1 MVVLRRVSGMA
12 KVDGVLRPFRGRQ
25 DEFDEFWKKFHIV
38 ARIQKWEDAEARMNH
53 LPLYLSGDA
62 FSVWSEMSE
71 SDQMNEETVK
81 ERLQKSFSM
90 LPGEAYAQFGRRHK
104 RMDETVDAYLSDLR
118 RLLRIAGHKVADDGK
133 DPMLIEQFLAG
144 LPAQYAGQ
152 LRLSMAASVEGLT
165 VEAVANQARALC
177 ASGLAVQEDGRRM
190 VAAAASASQVCYF
203 CQEVGHLRRDCP
215 KRKTQLRCFRC
226 KELGHVRQNCPQL
239 RSRKMESAN
248 AVVCPPT
255 TVSQD
260 RCLALTA
267 HAKTGVS
274 LPRIYVY
281 ADGCDA
287 RLRAAVDSCSNRS
300 LMSMGIARANAIPVM
315 PAGDCP
321 ITAIDGSTLKIVG
334 KANLSISRDD
344 EHVHLPPIS
353 AEFLVVETLDA
364 VSADLLVGLDIISS
378 AGGVRLDYGEEPGV
392 LTQVVFGERPVVAAA
407 SEAKIGPRSMPR
419 HVTVEEDELKVLLKT
434 DDGEA
439 MFDKKN
445 GVWEVG
451 WKWKSGE
458 PPTSAVGSG
467 IGEYSRKRLA
477 DDQEAKFRD
486 EIAMWIDN
494 EWLVP
499 YDASQ
504 HGPIGAVLPLIAVC
518 QEHKPT
524 TPVRPCLDYR
534 ALND

>member
-25 DEFDEFWKKFHIV
+25 DEFDEFWKKFNVV

-267 HAKTGVS
+267 KTGVS

-378 AGGVRLDYGEEPGV
+378 AGGVRLDYGGAWRPHTSGLWRTAGRCGSERSKDRPAKYASARHSRGGR
-392 LTQVVFGERPVVAAA
+392 TQSVA
-407 SEAKIGPRSMPR
+407 
-419 HVTVEEDELKVLLKT
+419 ED
-434 DDGEA
+434 
-439 MFDKKN
+439 
-445 GVWEVG
+445 
-451 WKWKSGE
+451 
-458 PPTSAVGSG
+458 
-467 IGEYSRKRLA
+467 
-477 DDQEAKFRD
+477 
-486 EIAMWIDN
+486 
-494 EWLVP
+494 
-499 YDASQ
+499 
-504 HGPIGAVLPLIAVC
+504 
-518 QEHKPT
+518 
-524 TPVRPCLDYR
+524 
-534 ALND
+534 

>member
-1 MVVLRRVSGMA
+1 
-12 KVDGVLRPFRGRQ
+12 
-25 DEFDEFWKKFHIV
+25 
-38 ARIQKWEDAEARMNH
+38 MNH

-239 RSRKMESAN
+239 RSWKMESAN

-260 RCLALTA
+260 RCLALT
-267 HAKTGVS
+267 AKTGVS

-321 ITAIDGSTLKIVG
+321 ITAIDGSTLKICG
-334 KANLSISRDD
+334 
-344 EHVHLPPIS
+344 EGQ
-353 AEFLVVETLDA
+353 LV
-364 VSADLLVGLDIISS
+364 
-378 AGGVRLDYGEEPGV
+378 Y
-392 LTQVVFGERPVVAAA
+392 
-407 SEAKIGPRSMPR
+407 
-419 HVTVEEDELKVLLKT
+419 
-434 DDGEA
+434 
-439 MFDKKN
+439 
-445 GVWEVG
+445 
-451 WKWKSGE
+451 
-458 PPTSAVGSG
+458 
-467 IGEYSRKRLA
+467 LA
-477 DDQEAKFRD
+477 R
-486 EIAMWIDN
+486 
-494 EWLVP
+494 
-499 YDASQ
+499 
-504 HGPIGAVLPLIAVC
+504 
-518 QEHKPT
+518 
-524 TPVRPCLDYR
+524 R
-534 ALND
+534 